1 MIITGLKKKKKKKKK
16 GRGGNGKKDINYVYI
31 YKIAVDSDSDSL
43 FIAAEERRVCLRPAC
58 NEEIRQKTFKQIS
71 SSLRKDVISEL

>member
-1 MIITGLKKKKKKKKK
+1 M
-16 GRGGNGKKDINYVYI
+16 YVYI

-43 FIAAEERRVCLRPAC
+43 FIAAEESRVCLRPAC
-58 NEEIRQKTFKQIS
+58 NEEIRRKIFKQTS